1 MRIGKFFILA
11 VVLGLWGCAGG
22 KVEVAPAPRPEIK
35 SYYYVGAQGLD
46 LKSAPDYE
54 SSNVGKVTLN
64 ERVEKVKL
72 GPGGWFQVRAA
83 GGRQGW
89 INEKYLKIDEVSEF
103 FVQRWGVRLRTAPE
117 GTSKA
122 IANLRPNDQVK
133 LLEKTPQGWAKVS
146 VARVQETGWVEMQDL
161 SVDRVVVRPVR
172 RRPARTA
179 KEPAEEE
186 PTKEVKEPQPS
197 APSLLAPSPA
207 KAEEPP
213 AKEAPSKP
221 KVRPERFE
229 PF

>member
-1 MRIGKFFILA
+1 MRSGKVFIL
-11 VVLGLWGCAGG
+11 VMILGFLGCAAG

-35 SYYYVGAQGLD
+35 SYYYVSAQEMD
-46 LKSAPDYE
+46 LKNAPSYE
-54 SSNVGKVTLN
+54 SSNVGKVNLN
-64 ERVEKVKL
+64 ERVEKVEL
-72 GPGGWFQVRAA
+72 GPSGWFQVRTA

-89 INEKYLKIDEVSEF
+89 INEKYLKIDPVSEF
-103 FVQRWGVRLRTAPE
+103 FVQRWGVRLKAAPG

-146 VARVQETGWVEMQDL
+146 VARLQETGWVEMRDL
-161 SVDRVVVRPVR
+161 SVDRVVIRPVR
-172 RRPARTA
+172 RKPVRAA

-186 PTKEVKEPQPS
+186 ATEEVKEPQPS

-207 KAEEPP
+207 KAEPPP
-213 AKEAPSKP
+213 AEEVPSQP
-221 KVRPERFE
+221 KVKPERFE